1 MNTIPPAVPAPDSTP
16 AVPVPDSP
24 PPSNFLRIFR
34 HPLIEHNL
42 AILRNK
48 ATDNRLFRETL
59 GILSELLVYEIT
71 RTLPTRD
78 VQIETPLETCTC
90 RQVAAPVLLVPIL
103 RAGLG
108 MATNIQRLL
117 PTARTGHVGI
127 YRDENTHLPVEYY
140 CKLPPGAENM
150 KAFVLDP
157 MLATGGS
164 LTYALTLLKKRGL
177 RDLTVVS
184 IVSAPQGIAALHA
197 THPEIPI
204 YTAALDRTLNDNA
217 YILPGL
223 GDCGDRIF
231 GTI

>member
-1 MNTIPPAVPAPDSTP
+1 MKTLPSDRSPADSATP
-16 AVPVPDSP
+16 AGSG
-24 PPSNFLRIFR
+24 FLRVFS

-42 AILRNK
+42 AILRDK
-48 ATDNRLFRETL
+48 DTDNRLFRETL

-71 RTLPTRD
+71 RTLPTREVRID
-78 VQIETPLETCTC
+78 TPLETCTC
-90 RQVAAPVLLVPIL
+90 RQVAGEILLVPVL

-117 PTARTGHVGI
+117 PTARTGHIGL
-127 YRDENTHLPVEYY
+127 YRDEKTHVPVEYY
-140 CKLPPGAENM
+140 CKLPPGAETM

-164 LTYALTLLKKRGL
+164 LSCAIDLLKRRGV
-177 RDLTVVS
+177 RDLTIVS
-184 IVSAPQGIAALHA
+184 IVSAPQGIAAVHA
-197 THPEIPI
+197 AHPEVPVF
-204 YTAALDRTLNDNA
+204 TAALDRTLNDNA

>member
-1 MNTIPPAVPAPDSTP
+1 MKTLSGNLSLPDSGP
-16 AVPVPDSP
+16 LSDAG
-24 PPSNFLRIFR
+24 FLRVFR

-42 AILRNK
+42 AILRDK
-48 ATDNRLFRETL
+48 DTDNRLFRETL

-71 RTLPTRD
+71 RTLPTREVRID
-78 VQIETPLETCTC
+78 TPLESCTC
-90 RQVAAPVLLVPIL
+90 RQVDADILLVPVL

-117 PTARTGHVGI
+117 PTARTGHIGL
-127 YRDENTHLPVEYY
+127 YRDEKTHAPVEYY
-140 CKLPPGAENM
+140 CKLPPGAERM

-164 LTYALTLLKKRGL
+164 LSCALDLLKRRGL
-177 RDLTVVS
+177 RDLTIVS
-184 IVSAPQGIAALHA
+184 IVSAPQGIAAVHA
-197 THPEIPI
+197 AHPEVPV
-204 YTAALDRTLNDNA
+204 YTAALDRTLNADA